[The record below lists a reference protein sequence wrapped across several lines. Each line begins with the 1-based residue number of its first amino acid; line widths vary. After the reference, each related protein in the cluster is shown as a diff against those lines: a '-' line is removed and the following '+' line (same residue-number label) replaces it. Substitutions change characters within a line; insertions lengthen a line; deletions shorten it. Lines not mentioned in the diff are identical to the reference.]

1 MTNTLHTAK
10 TGMSMDTGYR
20 EGRGGGGGGGNS
32 CICLCAMIWGILS
45 LVNIIFYV

>member
-20 EGRGGGGGGGNS
+20 EGRGGGWGGT
-32 CICLCAMIWGILS
+32 A
-45 LVNIIFYV
+45 VYAYAQ